1 MKKRVEGARSISPI
15 RNAACESGAIEC
27 GEGCRGENGFPEDDT
42 SLAHQPNQAGP
53 AENGPAPKKSAEHV
67 LQYRAAVIRT
77 LGMVATA
84 ALFGFVVYAVRG
96 SNRALEFAAAYLVEL
111 SLSVD
116 NLFVFIM
123 LFDYFKVPSASQD
136 RVLKWGILGAVAMR
150 GVMIV
155 VGVELLELM
164 RWMILIFAVILLVSA
179 LKLFSEGADDDEGPV
194 GDKLVVRVAR
204 RLVGATDSYDGEKF
218 FTESAAAAAV
228 AAAAPTDPGLVDLE
242 TQPTGGNSSVSS
254 RLTPTPLFLCL
265 VCIELSDVVFA
276 IDSIPA
282 CLGISHSPLV
292 VYSSNLFAIAALR
305 SLFLIV
311 ARAVAQLPYLKPA
324 VALVLGFVALKM
336 IAEYFH
342 SKLRTAVS
350 LGVVVALLLGGVL
363 ASLCREQLRRGAVFA
378 RPGCRCVGCGSSSS
392 VAAETE
398 DVQRSP
404 LLPSPA
410 AAMPST

>member
-1 MKKRVEGARSISPI
+1 
-15 RNAACESGAIEC
+15 
-27 GEGCRGENGFPEDDT
+27 
-42 SLAHQPNQAGP
+42 
-53 AENGPAPKKSAEHV
+53 
-67 LQYRAAVIRT
+67 
-77 LGMVATA
+77 MVAAA

-218 FTESAAAAAV
+218 FTEV

-378 RPGCRCVGCGSSSS
+378 RPGCRCVCCGSSS

>member
-1 MKKRVEGARSISPI
+1 
-15 RNAACESGAIEC
+15 
-27 GEGCRGENGFPEDDT
+27 
-42 SLAHQPNQAGP
+42 
-53 AENGPAPKKSAEHV
+53 
-67 LQYRAAVIRT
+67 
-77 LGMVATA
+77 MVAAA

-218 FTESAAAAAV
+218 FTESAAAA
-228 AAAAPTDPGLVDLE
+228 PTDPGLVDLE
-242 TQPTGGNSSVSS
+242 TQPTGGSSSVNS

-392 VAAETE
+392 VAETE

>member
-1 MKKRVEGARSISPI
+1 
-15 RNAACESGAIEC
+15 
-27 GEGCRGENGFPEDDT
+27 
-42 SLAHQPNQAGP
+42 
-53 AENGPAPKKSAEHV
+53 
-67 LQYRAAVIRT
+67 
-77 LGMVATA
+77 MVAAA

-218 FTESAAAAAV
+218 FTESAAAAVV
-228 AAAAPTDPGLVDLE
+228 AAAALTDPGLVDLE
-242 TQPTGGNSSVSS
+242 TQPTGGSSSVSS

-363 ASLCREQLRRGAVFA
+363 ASLCRERLRRGAVFA
-378 RPGCRCVGCGSSSS
+378 RPGCRCVCCGSSS